1 MFYDH
6 TKGSDPKRKDYLSLF
21 LGLAGVALVLA
32 LSSTAWAQGMTGGSA
47 GMKGMG
53 AARPDVP
60 RVPPVKGFSEGQ
72 QIFFIHTEAS
82 DAGVAKILTDMMGSP
97 VLVVPSLADAPES
110 MLANVYAFKNGLQ
123 QGEGPF
129 GFTPD
134 VFDHPPGNMGY
145 SPLRRLNLVYWEDE
159 KRARVLK
166 SAAEVI
172 DAQRAGDLRIESTGI
187 VVNMPLLTWPGG
199 ER

>member
-1 MFYDH
+1 M
-6 TKGSDPKRKDYLSLF
+6 TRNLI
-21 LGLAGVALVLA
+21 VTALVSVLMAGFVLA
-32 LSSTAWAQGMTGGSA
+32 YTYLVPIQADEMR
-47 GMKGMG
+47 KMG
-53 AARPDVP
+53 KMSMSGPTI
-60 RVPPVKGFSEGQ
+60 PPVNGFADGKT
-72 QIFFIHTEAS
+72 ILFIHTEAS
-82 DAGVAKILTDMMGSP
+82 DAGVAKILTDMMDSP
-97 VLVVPSLADAPES
+97 VLVVPSLAGTPKS

-145 SPLRRLNLVYWEDE
+145 SPLRRVNLVYWEEE

-172 DAQRAGDLRIESTGI
+172 DAQRAGELRIESTGI

>member
-1 MFYDH
+1 MLRNLIVTTLVSVLMGGF
-6 TKGSDPKRKDYLSLF
+6 
-21 LGLAGVALVLA
+21 VLA
-32 LSSTAWAQGMTGGSA
+32 YTYMVPTQADEMG
-47 GMKGMG
+47 GMG
-53 AARPDVP
+53 EMSMSGPTI
-60 RVPPVKGFSEGQ
+60 PPVNGFANGQ
-72 QIFFIHTEAS
+72 TILFIHTEAS

-129 GFTPD
+129 GFTAD
-134 VFDHPPGNMGY
+134 VFDRLPGNKGY
-145 SPLRRLNLVYWEDE
+145 SPLRTVNLVYWEDE

-166 SAAEVI
+166 SAVEVI
-172 DAQRAGDLRIESTGI
+172 DAQRAGELRIESTGI

>member
-1 MFYDH
+1 MLRNLIV
-6 TKGSDPKRKDYLSLF
+6 T
-21 LGLAGVALVLA
+21 ALVSVLMAGFVLA
-32 LSSTAWAQGMTGGSA
+32 YTYLAPIQADEMG
-47 GMKGMG
+47 GMG
-53 AARPDVP
+53 EMSMSGPTI
-60 RVPPVKGFSEGQ
+60 PPVNGFADGQ
-72 QIFFIHTEAS
+72 TILFIHTEAS

-97 VLVVPSLADAPES
+97 VLVVPSLAGTPKS

-145 SPLRRLNLVYWEDE
+145 SPLRRVNLVYWEDE

-172 DAQRAGDLRIESTGI
+172 DAQRAGELRIESTGI